1 MPKLTLDRNALKN
14 GLSAAGLALLTLSVA
29 VVYATGPQGPRDALD
44 RVALALDE
52 SAYGPNLRAG
62 ERLMA
67 RALEAEAAGADTLAD
82 GLELRAARAF
92 RRASAAAPG
101 PREEM
106 LANDRSADAYL
117 AMGRRHLE
125 RGRGSGFGVGR
136 HAGELGAAERAA
148 LCLVGLSPTRRRS
161 QINAFAQELEA
172 VLDRSLAGSCPR

>member
-1 MPKLTLDRNALKN
+1 MLKFTLNPETLRNW
-14 GLSAAGLALLTLSVA
+14 LSVAGLALLTLSVA
-29 VVYATGPQGPRDALD
+29 VVYAVEPQGPRDALD
-44 RVALALDE
+44 RAALALDE
-52 SAYGPNLRAG
+52 NAYGPNLRAG

-67 RALEAEAAGADTLAD
+67 RALEAEAAAADTLAD

-92 RRASAAAPG
+92 GRASAAAPG

-106 LANDRSADAYL
+106 LANDRAADAYL

-125 RGRGSGFGVGR
+125 RGRGSGYGIGR

-161 QINAFAQELEA
+161 QINAFVEELEA
-172 VLDRSLAGSCPR
+172 VLDRPLAGSCPQ